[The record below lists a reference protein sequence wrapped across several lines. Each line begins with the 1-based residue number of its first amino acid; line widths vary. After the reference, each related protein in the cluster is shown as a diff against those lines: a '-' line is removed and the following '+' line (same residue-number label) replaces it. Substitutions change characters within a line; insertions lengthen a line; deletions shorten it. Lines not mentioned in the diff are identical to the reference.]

1 MKATKYQYF
10 TLQCDE
16 EPPPSEAVGKRLET
30 NTRRGHSVISD
41 RSDEWVDIESDEDYE
56 ERNLTRHVHFVRN
69 SVRASNKRVKFSRMG
84 SARLGQ
90 GWNRAVR
97 DVCVTE
103 PASEE
108 MLDHN
113 DSIYEVIK
121 PIESESDFEVR
132 RIPACRTY
140 FDSFSV

>member
-16 EPPPSEAVGKRLET
+16 EPPASEAAGKRQE
-30 NTRRGHSVISD
+30 NNSRRGHSVISD
-41 RSDEWVDIESDEDYE
+41 RSDEWVDIDSDDDYE
-56 ERNLTRHVHFVRN
+56 ERNLTRHVHFMRN

-97 DVCVTE
+97 DVCVTD
-103 PASEE
+103 AGDE
-108 MLDHN
+108 MADHN

-132 RIPACRTY
+132 RMAPHI
-140 FDSFSV
+140 DNSFSV